1 MGFQICG
8 SLGVIFE
15 RRDAG
20 TNGFFLMPERN
31 SRRNTLRNMNINDEA
46 TLSGT
51 FVVLPTPFT
60 DEDTVDTAG
69 LENVLDYVLKSGAE
83 GVVFPGLASEYEQL
97 SKEERLSLTQYIGER
112 MLADRNFIVG
122 ASAANPADANNY
134 LVAGANAGA
143 KCAMVMA
150 PSALAGDL
158 NAIIEFFQTLAES
171 AEIPIML
178 QNAPAPMGAAL
189 SVNEVAKVVAA
200 VPAIE
205 YVKEEIM
212 PCGQRM
218 EHLLELAPSHLR
230 GVFGGAGGR
239 YIIDELERGSLGTIP
254 ASELT
259 EVHVELVRQYR
270 AGNLSAARRVFY
282 NMLPILNMQS
292 VLRCSLTK
300 EVLRRRG
307 LIANNNVRVPGPVMD
322 QKDIDELCAAWAN
335 VEDIAGPIENSELES
350 ACSQAT

>member
-1 MGFQICG
+1 MQ
-8 SLGVIFE
+8 
-15 RRDAG
+15 
-20 TNGFFLMPERN
+20 
-31 SRRNTLRNMNINDEA
+31 NMNKISDA
-46 TLSGT
+46 TLNGT

-60 DEDTVDTAG
+60 KDDVVDTSG
-69 LENVLDYVLKSGAE
+69 LENVLTYVLDSGAE

-97 SKEERLSLTQYIGER
+97 TKEERISSTHFIGQR
-112 MLADRNFIVG
+112 MVAGAAFIVG
-122 ASAANPADANNY
+122 ASSPNVDDAKDY

-150 PSALAGDL
+150 PNALIGDL
-158 NAIIEFFQTLAES
+158 NATITFFESLAES
-171 AEIPIML
+171 ADIPIML

-189 SVNEVAKVVAA
+189 SVSDVAKVVAA

-218 EHLLELAPSHLR
+218 EQLLQLAPSHLR

-307 LIANNNVRVPGPVMD
+307 LIANNNVRVSGPVMD
-322 QKDIDELCAAWAN
+322 QKDIEELCAAWAN
-335 VEDIAGPIENSELES
+335 VEDIAGPIENGELES